1 MTGNQFHSSTFTRLG
16 IMLYLITALG
26 GLGRSVTDTA
36 RLAFANAGAGSWWA
50 RSRKLALYAAMFAL
64 PGGSIAVVAVVW
76 AQRRRAR
83 HEPAAAG
90 AVAPATPAS
99 ATAATAGT
107 AAPACQG
114 SQLACRAPKRRR
126 NDA

>member
-1 MTGNQFHSSTFTRLG
+1 
-16 IMLYLITALG
+16 MLYLINALG

-36 RLAFANAGAGSWWA
+36 RLAFTKASAGSWWA

-76 AQRRRAR
+76 AQRRRTR
-83 HEPAAAG
+83 QEPAAAG
-90 AVAPATPAS
+90 AVVPATPAK
-99 ATAATAGT
+99 ATAATAAS
-107 AAPACQG
+107 AAPACAG
-114 SQLACRAPKRRR
+114 TQLACRAPKRRR